1 MSIDVDKIQK
11 IWKVIKQVIE
21 IILAALGGLLAGV
34 TANATGISQHLA
46 QLL

>member
-1 MSIDVDKIQK
+1 MAIDVEKIQR

-34 TANATGISQHLA
+34 SANAAGLTQHLA